1 MGDHLLIDS
10 GSGDHGHIEDGELEK
25 YFKKQMW
32 PTHLLSIRSQCAGGG
47 GGIAAEHR
55 RGECAGGGGGLAAE
69 QLRGE
74 CAGVSLTME
83 VGVHWFDL
91 GLLLQYLF

>member
-1 MGDHLLIDS
+1 MGAHLLIDS
-10 GSGDHGHIEDGELEK
+10 RSGDHGHIEDGELEK

-69 QLRGE
+69 QRRGE
-74 CAGVSLTME
+74 RAGGAE
-83 VGVHWFDL
+83 G
-91 GLLLQYLF
+91 

>member
-25 YFKKQMW
+25 YFNKQMW
-32 PTHLLSIRSQCAGGG
+32 PTHLRSIRSQCAGVGG
-47 GGIAAEHR
+47 GLAAEQR

-69 QLRGE
+69 QRRGE

-83 VGVHWFDL
+83 VGVHLFDL

>member
-1 MGDHLLIDS
+1 MGAHLLIDS

-32 PTHLLSIRSQCAGGG
+32 PTHLRSIRSQCAGGG
-47 GGIAAEHR
+47 GG
-55 RGECAGGGGGLAAE
+55 LAAE
-69 QLRGE
+69 QRRGE
-74 CAGVSLTME
+74 CAGVSLKME